1 MSYHIVNGR
10 IVEDLDRMEFFEP
23 APKKYPQNCDM
34 NIEEKRRKPII
45 IKRTPHA
52 TDIELVS
59 MTGKRKITEAFGITN
74 NDEERYGQEISDDFF
89 KNNTGH
95 SVVDREKFYSVDL
108 GNDEN
113 EIIDWC
119 YKYLASKG
127 KTIS

>member
-23 APKKYPQNCDM
+23 APKKYALKCDM
-34 NIEEKRRKPII
+34 DGNIHIEEKRRKPII
-45 IKRTPHA
+45 KRTPPA
-52 TDIELVS
+52 NDIELVS

-95 SVVDREKFYSVDL
+95 SVVNREKFYSVDL
-108 GNDEN
+108 SNDEN

-127 KTIS
+127 K